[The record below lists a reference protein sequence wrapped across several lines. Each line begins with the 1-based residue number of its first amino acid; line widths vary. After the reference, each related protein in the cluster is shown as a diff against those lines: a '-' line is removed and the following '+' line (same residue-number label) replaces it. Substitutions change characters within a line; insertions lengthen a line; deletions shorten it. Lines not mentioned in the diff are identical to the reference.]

1 MIGWLY
7 DLLGRSQERGE
18 LGQIRRSLLA
28 GLEGDVLEVGAGT
41 GANLPHYR
49 HATRVVA
56 VEPDPSMAK
65 RIGPKAAH
73 ASVPVEVVDAG
84 VERLPFPDGCFDAA
98 VSTFVLCSVAD
109 PATALAEVRRTL
121 RPGGTLVV
129 LEHVAGDGK
138 LRRWQERLTPVH
150 RRIAGNCHLARDT
163 RAALADAGFD
173 VSAVEA
179 VRIPGSHPLVRSGL
193 QGRAIKISS

>member
-28 GLEGDVLEVGAGT
+28 ELEGDVLEVGAGT

-84 VERLPFPDGCFDAA
+84 VERLPFPDGSFDAA
-98 VSTFVLCSVAD
+98 VSTFVLCSVAE
-109 PATALAEVRRTL
+109 PATALAEVRRVL

-179 VRIPGSHPLVRSGL
+179 VRIPGSHPLVRSGI

>member
-84 VERLPFPDGCFDAA
+84 VERLPLPDGSFDAA
-98 VSTFVLCSVAD
+98 VSTFVLCSVAE
-109 PATALAEVRRTL
+109 PATALAEVRRVL

>member
-28 GLEGDVLEVGAGT
+28 GLEGEVLEIGAGT

-49 HATRVVA
+49 SATRVVA
-56 VEPDPSMAK
+56 VEPDPSMTK
-65 RIGPKAAH
+65 RIGPKAAR

-84 VERLPFPDGCFDAA
+84 VERLPFPDASFDAA
-98 VSTFVLCSVAD
+98 VSTFVLCSVEE
-109 PATALAEVRRTL
+109 PATALAEVRRVL
-121 RPGGTLVV
+121 RPDGTLVV

-138 LRRWQERLTPVH
+138 LRPWQERLTPLH

-163 RAALADAGFD
+163 CAELADAGFD
-173 VSAVEA
+173 ISTVAA
-179 VRIPGSHPLVRSGL
+179 VRIPGSHPLVRAGI